1 MLGSSADKIT
11 NPPLAPVMAEFT
23 KASAA
28 TFNPTCFMQTSAFLP
43 AYDMPMAL
51 SMAVFSLAD
60 QFDLIW
66 RSFASAEACMY
77 SVISVDGVPG

>member
-1 MLGSSADKIT
+1 
-11 NPPLAPVMAEFT
+11 
-23 KASAA
+23 
-28 TFNPTCFMQTSAFLP
+28 MQTNAFFP

-60 QFDLIW
+60 QLDLIFL
-66 RSFASAEACMY
+66 SLASLEACMY